1 MCRFAL
7 IRKEQCLDDFYLFKF
22 PKQID
27 KNEVYLYEKH
37 PSNLQVQL
45 TTIANRVENLR
56 RPCVE
61 RDNLLQR
68 RLKRVV
74 RDMRIV
80 SCVLK

>member
-22 PKQID
+22 PKQVD
-27 KNEVYLYEKH
+27 TNEVYLYQKH

-45 TTIANRVENLR
+45 NTIANRVENLW

-61 RDNLLQR
+61 HDNLLQR
-68 RLKRVV
+68 RLKHVV
-74 RDMRIV
+74 CDMRIV
-80 SCVLK
+80 SCMLK